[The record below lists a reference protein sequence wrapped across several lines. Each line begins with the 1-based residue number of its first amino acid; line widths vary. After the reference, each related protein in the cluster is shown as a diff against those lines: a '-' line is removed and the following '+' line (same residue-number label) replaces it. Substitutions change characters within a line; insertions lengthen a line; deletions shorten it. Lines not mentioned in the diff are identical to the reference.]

1 MMLRFISR
9 LVLRYHHWVGLLA
22 ALPVILWGL
31 SGLSHPVMSRLQPQ
45 PAAMTPPA
53 GLISGFSREALERV
67 RPLADLAAVL
77 PTERVSHARL
87 LHWQG
92 QPVWQLT
99 VPGQAERLYVDAV
112 TGDVKPGLE
121 RELAV
126 LLARHYAGEAERTV
140 TSVRLVTSFSDD
152 YPYVNRLLPVWRVEF
167 AGGDHLRAFV
177 ETSPVRLATL
187 DNDAKSLFGRIFR
200 ALHSWSFISS
210 EPLRD
215 VAMAAFL
222 LLAMGSSLGGLWL
235 YGFYRGK
242 PLQGERLQPLRRWHR
257 RIGLAVALS
266 TLAFTGSAL
275 LHVLMIDKT
284 HDHEPPAGYRV
295 LMPLSDMVTRPLAL
309 APGADEQ
316 IEVMPHLGMPVY
328 RMSTTAKA
336 GHSGKAPIA
345 KEGGHE
351 HHHGK
356 SAAGSPP
363 AGERYVSA
371 RDGGALAGGVEAH
384 VRMLAGELSG
394 LPDGRVLG
402 IEKISRFAGEYGF
415 VNKRLP
421 VWKVSFDTPDHLAVY
436 VEPSSGLQAAEVRD
450 PDRLEGFT
458 FGYLHKWHFLDGLGK
473 DARDT
478 ILGLFALLNV
488 LVVVLG
494 LLVWLRRRK
503 ARLAS

>member
-1 MMLRFISR
+1 MLHFMSRF
-9 LVLRYHHWVGLLA
+9 VLRYHRWVGLLA

-31 SGLSHPVMSRLQPQ
+31 SGLSHPVMSRLQPK
-45 PAAMTPPA
+45 PAEMMVPVA
-53 GLISGFSREALERV
+53 LVSGFSREELAMV
-67 RPLADLAAVL
+67 KPLAELAPVL
-77 PTERVSHARL
+77 PVRQVSHARL
-87 LHWQG
+87 LRWQG
-92 QPVWQLT
+92 KPVWQLT
-99 VPGQAERLYVDAV
+99 VLGQAERLYADAV
-112 TGDVKPGLE
+112 SGEVREGLE

-126 LLARHYAGEAERTV
+126 LLARHYAGEAERAV

-200 ALHSWSFISS
+200 ALHSWSFIAS

-215 VAMAAFL
+215 VAMTAFL
-222 LLAMGSSLGGLWL
+222 LLAMGSSIGGLWV
-235 YGFYRGK
+235 YGVYRGK
-242 PLQGERLQPLRRWHR
+242 PLQGERVQPLRRWHR
-257 RIGLAVALS
+257 RIGLTVALS

-284 HDHEPPAGYRV
+284 HDHALPAGYRA
-295 LMPLSDMVTRPLAL
+295 LMPLTDMVTHPLAF

-316 IEVMPHLGMPVY
+316 IEVMPHQGVPVY

-336 GHSGKAPIA
+336 GHSGKAPMA

-356 SAAGSPP
+356 AAAGSAP

-371 RDGGALAGGVEAH
+371 RDGSALAGGAAAH

-394 LPDGRVLG
+394 LPDGKVLG
-402 IEKISRFAGEYGF
+402 IEKITRFAGEYGF

-421 VWKVSFDTPDHLAVY
+421 VWRVSFDTPDHLALY

-450 PDRLEGFT
+450 SDRLEGFT

-473 DARDT
+473 DARDA

-494 LLVWLRRRK
+494 LLVWMRRRK